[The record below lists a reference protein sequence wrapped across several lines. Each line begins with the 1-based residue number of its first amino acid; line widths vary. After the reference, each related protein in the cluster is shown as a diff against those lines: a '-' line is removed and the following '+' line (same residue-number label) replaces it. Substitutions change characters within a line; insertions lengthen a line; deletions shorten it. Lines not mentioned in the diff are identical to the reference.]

1 MLRKQGFLEVPLI
14 INLRIFLLNLPNA
27 LASLRILLAPLMFWI
42 ILNPEIFTDNGYHI
56 TWNYYFASLLFVLAS
71 ATDFFDGYIARQW
84 NQMTML
90 GAILDP
96 LADKMLT
103 IAAFLALMMVGVA
116 SVWAIYIIIVR
127 ELFITGLRTV
137 AVSEGIEVKAS
148 WAGKVKTVGQM
159 IAIGFLLMHW
169 SFGSEL
175 LWFAVALTLYSGLEY
190 IWGFKN
196 ALLRDIK

>member
-1 MLRKQGFLEVPLI
+1 
-14 INLRIFLLNLPNA
+14 LLNLPNI

-42 ILNPEIFTDNGYHI
+42 ILNPQIFTENGFDI

-71 ATDFFDGYIARQW
+71 ATDFFDGYIAREW

-103 IAAFLALMMVGVA
+103 LAAFLGLMMIGEA
-116 SVWAIYIIIVR
+116 SAWAIYIIIVR
-127 ELFITGLRTV
+127 ELFITGIRTV
-137 AVSEGIEVKAS
+137 AVSEGLSVKAS
-148 WAGKVKTVGQM
+148 WAGKIKTVLQM

-169 SFGSEL
+169 PFGTEL
-175 LWFAVALTLYSGLEY
+175 LWLAVAITLYSGFEY
-190 IWGFKN
+190 LWGFRE
-196 ALLRDIK
+196 ALLRGKKA

>member
-1 MLRKQGFLEVPLI
+1 M
-14 INLRIFLLNLPNA
+14 LNLPNA

-42 ILNPEIFTDNGYHI
+42 ILNPEIFTDNGFHI
-56 TWNYYFASLLFVLAS
+56 SWNYYTASLLFVLAS

-103 IAAFLALMMVGVA
+103 LAAFLGLMMIGEA
-116 SVWAIYIIIVR
+116 SAWAIYIIIVR
-127 ELFITGLRTV
+127 ELFITGIRTV
-137 AVSEGIEVKAS
+137 AVAEGISVKAS
-148 WAGKVKTVGQM
+148 WAGKVKTVAQM

-169 SFGSEL
+169 PLGTEL
-175 LWFAVALTLYSGLEY
+175 LWFAVFLTVYSGAEY
-190 IWGFKN
+190 LWGFKN
-196 ALLRDIK
+196 ALMKGDK

>member
-1 MLRKQGFLEVPLI
+1 M
-14 INLRIFLLNLPNA
+14 LNLPNF
-27 LASLRILLAPLMFWI
+27 LASVRIVLAPIMFWI
-42 ILNPEIFTDNGYHI
+42 ILNPQIFTDNGYHI

-71 ATDFFDGYIARQW
+71 VTDFFDGFIAREW

-103 IAAFLALMMVGVA
+103 LAAFLGLMMVGAA
-116 SVWAIYIIIVR
+116 SAWAIYIIIVR

-137 AVSEGIEVKAS
+137 AVSEGISVKAS
-148 WAGKVKTVGQM
+148 WSGKIKTVVQM

-169 SFGSEL
+169 PYGDAL
-175 LWFAVALTLYSGLEY
+175 LWLAVILTLYSGFEY

-196 ALLRDIK
+196 ALLKDTK

>member
-1 MLRKQGFLEVPLI
+1 
-14 INLRIFLLNLPNA
+14 LLNLPNL
-27 LASLRILLAPLMFWI
+27 LASLRILIAPVMFWI
-42 ILNPEIFTDNGYHI
+42 ILNPQVFTDNGFDI

-71 ATDFFDGYIARQW
+71 VTDFFDGYIAREW

-103 IAAFLALMMVGVA
+103 LAAFLGLMVMGDA
-116 SVWAIYIIIVR
+116 SPWAIYIIIVR

-137 AVSEGIEVKAS
+137 AVSEGISVKAS
-148 WAGKVKTVGQM
+148 WSGKVKTVAQM

-169 SFGSEL
+169 PFGSTL
-175 LWFAVALTLYSGLEY
+175 LWFAVFLTVYSGLEY
-190 IWGFKN
+190 LWGFKK
-196 ALLRDIK
+196 AIMKESTV